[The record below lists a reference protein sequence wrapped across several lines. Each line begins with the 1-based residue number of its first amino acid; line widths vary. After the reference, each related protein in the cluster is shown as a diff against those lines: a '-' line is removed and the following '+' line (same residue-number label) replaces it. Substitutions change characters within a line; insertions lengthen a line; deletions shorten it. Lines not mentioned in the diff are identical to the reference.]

1 MDPVAPIAV
10 AVMTLAG
17 GALALSWAA
26 EKVRRAAK
34 PVRVRA
40 YYRPDY
46 DKRPR

>member
-1 MDPVAPIAV
+1 MDPVAPFAI

-26 EKVRRAAK
+26 DKARRAAR

-40 YYRPDY
+40 QRRRPTG
-46 DKRPR
+46 RG